1 MITVNKTAKTL
12 EEGITNMTNA
22 MTEDY
27 GKNFGRS
34 DNAEVKSKMWK
45 EYADGFS
52 STTGKKFIKVV
63 NGNGV
68 KAFIYMVN
76 KSACGRFKMGDIL
89 KPASWRAPA
98 LNSARGNVLEGNY
111 NIQWTGPLYLR

>member
-12 EEGITNMTNA
+12 EEGITNMTDS
-22 MTEDY
+22 MVEDY
-27 GKNFGRS
+27 GRNFGRS
-34 DNAEVKSKMWK
+34 DNAEVKNKMWK

-52 STTGKKFIKVV
+52 NTTGKKFIKVV
-63 NGNGV
+63 NGGGV
-68 KAFIYMVN
+68 KAFIVM
-76 KSACGRFKMGDIL
+76 KDFSRFKMGDIL

-111 NIQWTGPLYLR
+111 NIQWTGPLYLK

>member
-12 EEGITNMTNA
+12 EEGITNMTDS
-22 MTEDY
+22 MVEDY
-27 GKNFGRS
+27 GRNFGRS
-34 DNAEVKSKMWK
+34 DNAEVKNKMWK

-52 STTGKKFIKVV
+52 NTTGKKFIKVV
-63 NGNGV
+63 NGGGV
-68 KAFIYMVN
+68 KAFIVM
-76 KSACGRFKMGDIL
+76 KDFSRFKMGDIL
-89 KPASWRAPA
+89 KPAGWRAPA

>member
-12 EEGITNMTNA
+12 NEGIMNMTNA

-27 GKNFGRS
+27 GNNFGRS
-34 DNAEVKSKMWK
+34 DNKEVKEKMWK
-45 EYADGFS
+45 EYATGFEIK
-52 STTGKKFIKVV
+52 TMKKFIKVV

-89 KPASWRAPA
+89 KPAGWRAPA
-98 LNSARGNVLEGNY
+98 LNSARGNVLEGSY